1 MRTPNFDQMGW
12 SPLEQEAARA
22 LPPPIPLHMALAG
35 MMGESG
41 EAAMRLLHKWSL
53 ENAFNWETVREELR
67 ARHRINDLVGACAAL
82 FAPQEE
88 QSALLE
94 LIWQALAAPTS
105 VSPNLAAIVF
115 ALDPDFMTKAE
126 QLGTALAAIPPS
138 PEAYN
143 AFMQAQR
150 ALAAILALGRWR
162 RVDFL
167 RGIDVQVEE
176 ERSPTGGGT
185 VALVW
190 FNRLYALACMV
201 GLQLNS
207 RRHRPGELLSDPQGE
222 MSKEKHSPKLFE
234 VNVEFFLPNWRKH
247 PVRLGSGQYWPH
259 LRVVSDSEHLGV
271 KFVRGPDWVELGS
284 SATAVVQTIFENV
297 HYEKLKAGVQFEILE
312 GPHVVGKG
320 VVIRELSAQVVAY
333 F

>member
-1 MRTPNFDQMGW
+1 MRTPNLDQMGW

-35 MMGESG
+35 MIGESG

-138 PEAYN
+138 PESL
-143 AFMQAQR
+143 QR
-150 ALAAILALGRWR
+150 VHASTEGTRGHFSSWSLASCG
-162 RVDFL
+162 FP
-167 RGIDVQVEE
+167 
-176 ERSPTGGGT
+176 S
-185 VALVW
+185 
-190 FNRLYALACMV
+190 
-201 GLQLNS
+201 
-207 RRHRPGELLSDPQGE
+207 RHRCASRGR
-222 MSKEKHSPKLFE
+222 E
-234 VNVEFFLPNWRKH
+234 VTNGGRN
-247 PVRLGSGQYWPH
+247 
-259 LRVVSDSEHLGV
+259 
-271 KFVRGPDWVELGS
+271 
-284 SATAVVQTIFENV
+284 
-297 HYEKLKAGVQFEILE
+297 
-312 GPHVVGKG
+312 
-320 VVIRELSAQVVAY
+320 
-333 F
+333 

>member
-12 SPLEQEAARA
+12 SPLDQEAARA

-115 ALDPDFMTKAE
+115 ALDPDFLTKAE
-126 QLGTALAAIPPS
+126 QLGTALAAIPLS
-138 PEAYN
+138 SEAYN

-150 ALAAILALGRWR
+150 ALAAILALG
-162 RVDFL
+162 
-167 RGIDVQVEE
+167 
-176 ERSPTGGGT
+176 S
-185 VALVW
+185 
-190 FNRLYALACMV
+190 LASC
-201 GLQLNS
+201 GFPS
-207 RRHRPGELLSDPQGE
+207 RHRCASRGR
-222 MSKEKHSPKLFE
+222 E
-234 VNVEFFLPNWRKH
+234 VTDGGRNDSSSMVQSSIR
-247 PVRLGSGQYWPH
+247 S
-259 LRVVSDSEHLGV
+259 RVHDRAPIEQ
-271 KFVRGPDWVELGS
+271 P
-284 SATAVVQTIFENV
+284 AAQT
-297 HYEKLKAGVQFEILE
+297 
-312 GPHVVGKG
+312 
-320 VVIRELSAQVVAY
+320 R
-333 F
+333 